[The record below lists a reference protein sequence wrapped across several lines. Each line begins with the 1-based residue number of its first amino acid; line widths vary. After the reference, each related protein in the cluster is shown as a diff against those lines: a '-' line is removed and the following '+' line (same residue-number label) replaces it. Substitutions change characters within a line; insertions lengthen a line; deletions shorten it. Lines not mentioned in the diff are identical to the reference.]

1 MSRLASKVPVPFCL
15 GLALALAL
23 VLPLAASAQQAQ
35 TSFTFVAQWEVP
47 RDKWGEI
54 STFAE
59 KSWRP
64 LLERLTNDGTLTD
77 YGIFETIVHQ
87 DGAPTHSIAFSA
99 NSFAGIEKAR
109 LEALKVP
116 APPALAA
123 AKHSDLFLSNVLSK
137 RRPASG
143 TGYLRVN
150 SVVVQA
156 GKGAQWR
163 EAWEKYNKPTF
174 DELVANGTL
183 SAYAIQTQAV
193 ATVDPNTRYVVFIY
207 PSAESVDRVG
217 PAFQAA
223 NQKRSP
229 DERTAVTNAFQQVVV
244 AGSNRAFIAR
254 AIAYSLK

>member
-1 MSRLASKVPVPFCL
+1 MSRLAFRGPVFLC
-15 GLALALAL
+15 LAL
-23 VLPLAASAQQAQ
+23 VLPLVAEAQQPQ
-35 TSFTFVAQWEVP
+35 PPSYTFVAQWNVP
-47 RDKWGEI
+47 RDKWAEV
-54 STFAE
+54 SAFAD

-64 LLERLTNDGTLTD
+64 LLERLVSDGTLTD

-87 DGAPTHSIAFSA
+87 ETGDTHSIAFSA

-123 AKHSDLFLSNVLSK
+123 AKHSDLFLTNLIAK
-137 RRPASG
+137 HRAASG

-150 SVVVQA
+150 SLVVQP
-156 GKGAQWR
+156 GKAAQWR
-163 EAWEKYNKPTF
+163 EHWEKYTKPTA

-183 SAYAIQTQAV
+183 SAYAVESQYV
-193 ATVDPNTRYVVFIY
+193 ATMDPGTRFVVY
-207 PSAESVDRVG
+207 LAPNAESVDKVG
-217 PAFQAA
+217 AALAAA

-229 DERTAVTNAFQQVVV
+229 DERAAVAAALAQLVV

-254 AIAYSLK
+254 ATAYSMK